1 MLIIFLLDISKS
13 QTKVKSQ
20 ALSYKSDTELTIICF
35 VNKAQVMFLFKF
47 EILKKKFQGM
57 TRPKMNDKR

>member
-1 MLIIFLLDISKS
+1 MLKIFLLDISKS

-47 EILKKKFQGM
+47 EILKK
-57 TRPKMNDKR
+57 ND